1 VVCDEPTSAQDPA
14 TIGPL
19 MGALLNCEFDPA
31 PGRPPVK
38 CTVIAITHNVETS
51 MRFQKICVVGPD
63 NYCSTRGQGEIIYTW
78 TYISI
83 SPDRY
88 CSPCYRMII

>member
-14 TIGPL
+14 TIGPV

-38 CTVIAITHNVETS
+38 STVIAITHNVVRPL
-51 MRFQKICVVGPD
+51 MCVPVH
-63 NYCSTRGQGEIIYTW
+63 Y
-78 TYISI
+78 YIHSG
-83 SPDRY
+83 
-88 CSPCYRMII
+88 